1 MVKVTMA
8 EVTLLEFMVVVM
20 VMFLVMSNSCRP
32 EGLPTGKVA
41 LERYKIQCTAID
53 DRSWSI

>member
-8 EVTLLEFMVVVM
+8 EVTLLEVMVVVM

-41 LERYKIQCTAID
+41 LERYKI
-53 DRSWSI
+53 

>member
-8 EVTLLEFMVVVM
+8 EVTLLKIMVVVM
-20 VMFLVMSNSCRP
+20 VVLLVMSNSCRP

-41 LERYKIQCTAID
+41 LERYKI
-53 DRSWSI
+53 